1 MVRELPTLPT
11 FHSFSFFSFSFF
23 SCLTDQRQEK
33 KHWGRTVQLAKLPW
47 WRAKTKVS
55 VNLGGLIHPLLL
67 PLPLPILLWL
77 HLQLS
82 FWVAS
87 AIVLSNSP
95 NTMLDG
101 VKKKQEE
108 KCKVGSKCMSDT
120 SNQKTC
126 VCVCE
131 AEAEVLTPLHCNL
144 SLALFSFSRFLP
156 I

>member
-33 KHWGRTVQLAKLPW
+33 KHRGRTVQLAKLPW

-87 AIVLSNSP
+87 AIMLSNSP

-101 VKKKQEE
+101 VKK
-108 KCKVGSKCMSDT
+108 SKKRNAKWAQSVCLT
-120 SNQKTC
+120 RLIKRR
-126 VCVCE
+126 VCVYE